1 MMKILV
7 TGFDP
12 FGGEKINPA
21 LETIK
26 RLPDTILGAQII
38 KLEIP
43 TVVGKSLAKIKEA
56 VEKENPDAVLS
67 IGQAGGRS
75 EITVERVGI
84 NIDDCRIPDNEG
96 NQPIDEPVVKGGPAA
111 YFVTVPIKAI
121 VENIK
126 AHNIPASISNTAGTF
141 ICNHVCYGIA
151 HLAATR
157 TAAGK
162 PMKSGFIHIPFLP
175 EQVIGKP
182 ALTPSMSLETIVSG
196 ITHALEAIV
205 EHGSDIKVSGGKIC

>member
-1 MMKILV
+1 MKILV

-26 RLPDTILGAQII
+26 RLPDAVLGARII

-43 TVVGKSLAKIKEA
+43 TVVGKSLAKIQEA
-56 VEKENPDAVLS
+56 VEKENPDVVLS

-96 NQPIDEPVVKGGPAA
+96 NQPIDEPIVAGGPSA

-121 VENIK
+121 VEKIK
-126 AHNIPASISNTAGTF
+126 TNKIPASISNTAGTF
-141 ICNHVCYGIA
+141 ICNHVCYGVA
-151 HLAATR
+151 HLAAAR

-205 EHGSDIKVSGGKIC
+205 QHDSDIKVSGGKIC